1 MTSEYKYNDIVMNR
15 IVTRLHC
22 GDTIKIAEKD
32 EQRADPVMRK
42 YTIET
47 VYKFIAIGMCGKR
60 KRVFS
65 IGDLVMM
72 GIEPSEVY
80 YEDNRERLAYN

>member
-1 MTSEYKYNDIVMNR
+1 MIAEYKFSDKPINRHIV
-15 IVTRLHC
+15 RLKC

-32 EQRADPVMRK
+32 EQRTEPVVRK

-47 VYKFIAIGMCGKR
+47 VYKFIAIGVCGKR

-80 YEDNRERLAYN
+80 YD

>member
-1 MTSEYKYNDIVMNR
+1 MTSEYKYNDIIMNR
-15 IVTRLHC
+15 IITRLHC

-32 EQRADPVMRK
+32 EQRSDPIVRK
-42 YTIET
+42 YTIKK
-47 VYKFIAIGMCGKR
+47 VYKYIAIGECGKR

-72 GIEPSEVY
+72 GIEPEMISVV
-80 YEDNRERLAYN
+80 